1 VEKGKRRWF
10 GVPMGV
16 LPWKKI
22 EIGIKEMTTWVTLPR
37 DFTKNCFKN
46 VFNKD
51 IEMSSIMF
59 LNMLY

>member
-16 LPWKKI
+16 LPWKI

-37 DFTKNCFKN
+37 DFTKNCLKN
-46 VFNKD
+46 VL
-51 IEMSSIMF
+51 IRI
-59 LNMLY
+59 